1 MSSAAYLTLVIILGI
16 ALLLFLIMKLKLQA
30 FVSLLLVSMAVAV
43 AAGMP
48 LDKVMGSIQA
58 GMGGT
63 LGFIAVVVGLGAMFG
78 QMLQV
83 SGGAERL
90 ARTLVKKF
98 GKDKSQWALMLTG
111 FIVAIPVFFDVGFI
125 ILVPIV
131 YSLTKETKKSVLYY
145 GLPLLAGLAVTHSF
159 VPPTPGPVA
168 VAALVNADIGKVILY
183 GLIVGLPAAI
193 LAGPVFAKYISKKI
207 YATVPEYMLQETD
220 ATIKEDK
227 DLPSFGFVLFT
238 IMVPLI
244 LIVFNTFS
252 NVFLP
257 KESYF
262 RTVMGFLGHPF
273 AALTI
278 ATLIAFVGLG
288 RYRGMS
294 REKVNEVAT
303 SSLAPAGLIILVTGA
318 GGVFKQV
325 LIDSGVGEMLA
336 KGLVGSSLSPL
347 ILAFLIAAVVRVAA
361 GSATVAMMTAGGIIA
376 PMLGAFNVEPAL
388 MVIAIAS
395 GATVLSHVNDS
406 GFWLVNRYFGISEKD
421 TLKSWTVM
429 ETIIGV
435 VGLSGALILNLF
447 V

>member
-1 MSSAAYLTLVIILGI
+1 MSSAAYLTLVIVLGI

-48 LDKVMGSIQA
+48 LDTVMGSIQK

-183 GLIVGLPAAI
+183 GLIVGIPAAI

-207 YATVPEYMLQETD
+207 HADVPEYMLQETD

-257 KESYF
+257 EDSYF

-361 GSATVAMMTAGGIIA
+361 GSATVAMMTAAGIIA
-376 PMLGAFNVEPAL
+376 PMLGSFNVEPAL

-421 TLKSWTVM
+421 TLRSWTVM

>member
-48 LDKVMGSIQA
+48 LDTVMDSIQK

-125 ILVPIV
+125 ILVPLV

-145 GLPLLAGLAVTHSF
+145 GLPLLAGLAVTHAF

-183 GLIVGLPAAI
+183 GLIVGLPASI

-207 YATVPEYMLQETD
+207 YADVPEYMLQETD

-227 DLPSFGFVLFT
+227 ELPSFGFVLFT

-257 KESYF
+257 EDSYF

-376 PMLGAFNVEPAL
+376 PMLGAFSVEPAL

-395 GATVLSHVNDS
+395 GSTVLSHVNDS

-421 TLKSWTVM
+421 TLRSWTVM

>member
-1 MSSAAYLTLVIILGI
+1 MSSAAYLTLVIILSV

-30 FVSLLLVSMAVAV
+30 FVSLLLVSMVVAV

-125 ILVPIV
+125 ILVPLV
-131 YSLTKETKKSVLYY
+131 YSLAKDTKKSVLYY
-145 GLPLLAGLAVTHSF
+145 GIPLLAGLAVTHSF

-168 VAALVNADIGKVILY
+168 VAQLVNADIGKVILY

-193 LAGPVFAKYISKKI
+193 LAGPIFGKYIAKKI
-207 YATVPEYMLQETD
+207 HANVPEYMLQETD
-220 ATIKEDK
+220 STIKEDK

-238 IMVPLI
+238 ILVPLI

-262 RTVMGFLGHPF
+262 RTLMGFLGHPF

-336 KGLVGSSLSPL
+336 KGLVGSNLSPL

-421 TLKSWTVM
+421 TLRSWTVM
-429 ETIIGV
+429 ETIIGL

-447 V
+447 I

>member
-30 FVSLLLVSMAVAV
+30 FVSLLIVSMAVAV

-207 YATVPEYMLQETD
+207 HANVPEYMLQETD

-257 KESYF
+257 EESYF
-262 RTVMGFLGHPF
+262 RTVMSFLGHPF

-376 PMLGAFNVEPAL
+376 PMLGAFSVEPAL

-406 GFWLVNRYFGISEKD
+406 GFWLVNRYFGLSEKD
-421 TLKSWTVM
+421 TLRSWTVM